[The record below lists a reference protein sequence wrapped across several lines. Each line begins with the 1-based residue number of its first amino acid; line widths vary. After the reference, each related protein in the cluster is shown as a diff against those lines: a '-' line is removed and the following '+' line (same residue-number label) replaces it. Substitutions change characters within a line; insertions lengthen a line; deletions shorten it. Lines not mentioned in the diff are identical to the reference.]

1 MNSNMDKAPIEEE
14 DKDYTLE
21 TINAWGDN
29 IQLYRDVYQKI
40 FQKQASKEIID
51 LELEE
56 GKSLIYNLDQMDKKQ
71 INL

>member
-14 DKDYTLE
+14 DKHYTLE